1 VTRREFRLPDLGEGL
16 AEAEI
21 VRWLVAPGD
30 RVELNQP
37 LVEVETA
44 KAVVELPSP
53 FAGRL
58 VTTEGAEGDTI
69 MVGAVLVTVEDGD
82 GAGLTAPAAGPPEP
96 GPSRAGGVPAP
107 PPTPGGGV
115 EPPAAGPGVPGR
127 AGREPVLVGYGPRA
141 AGVAAGRGR
150 RRRHT
155 GGQLPGGAGQAA
167 LVMPAGQPSP
177 AGARTAAGGRPAPA
191 KPPVR
196 RLARDLGVDLNRLT
210 GTGPA
215 GTISRADVE
224 AAAHDLGA
232 ALPVAGL
239 GGAPPAALGQGG
251 AARPVLN
258 GAAPAAPAPGAT
270 VPPRSPLPPY
280 PGRPA
285 PARGARPGGAGP
297 AVPGLVGGIPASAV
311 HDEATRTWTVP
322 VAGVRK
328 ATARAMVS
336 SAFTA
341 PHVTEFVAVDLTET
355 LAALDRIA
363 ALPEFA
369 GVRVTPLLLVAKAL
383 LVAVRRHP
391 MVNAT
396 WVDDGIGDPRIVV
409 SEAVNL
415 GIAVASA
422 RGLLVPNIPDA
433 GRLDLAA
440 LARALDEL
448 VQRTRAGQVSPS
460 DVTGGTVTITNIG
473 VFGVDIGTPILNPGE
488 AAILAVGAIRRA
500 PWVHED
506 QLAVRSVCQLALS
519 FDHRLIDGELGSAVL
534 ADVAAMVTEPTL
546 LLAWS

>member
-1 VTRREFRLPDLGEGL
+1 
-16 AEAEI
+16 
-21 VRWLVAPGD
+21 
-30 RVELNQP
+30 
-37 LVEVETA
+37 
-44 KAVVELPSP
+44 
-53 FAGRL
+53 
-58 VTTEGAEGDTI
+58 
-69 MVGAVLVTVEDGD
+69 M
-82 GAGLTAPAAGPPEP
+82 LT
-96 GPSRAGGVPAP
+96 
-107 PPTPGGGV
+107 
-115 EPPAAGPGVPGR
+115 
-127 AGREPVLVGYGPRA
+127 
-141 AGVAAGRGR
+141 
-150 RRRHT
+150 
-155 GGQLPGGAGQAA
+155 
-167 LVMPAGQPSP
+167 PAGQPSP
-177 AGARTAAGGRPAPA
+177 AGARTAAGGRPALA

-232 ALPVAGL
+232 APAVGRAAGEASAL
-239 GGAPPAALGQGG
+239 AADRPPF
-251 AARPVLN
+251 
-258 GAAPAAPAPGAT
+258 T
-270 VPPRSPLPPY
+270 E
-280 PGRPA
+280 PA
-285 PARGARPGGAGP
+285 PARGARPGPG
-297 AVPGLVGGIPASAV
+297 VPGLVGGIPPSAV
-311 HDEATRTWTVP
+311 RDEATRTWTVP

-433 GRLDLAA
+433 GCLGLAA

-448 VQRTRAGQVSPS
+448 VQRTRAGQARPS

-534 ADVAAMVTEPTL
+534 ADVAAMVTDPTL